1 MDKTMTAYRT
11 QNWIVRKPGA
21 TSRDGIV
28 ASQSGAAA
36 AIGAKVLAE
45 GGNAIDAA
53 VATGFAMATFEPWMS
68 GIGGIGF
75 MVVYRAKEKR
85 AHVIDFG
92 AVAPRTLDP
101 ADYPLV
107 GGDSGDLFGWPAV
120 KDERNVMG
128 PLSIAVPGHVDGL
141 ALALEKFGTR
151 SFAEILQPAIAV
163 AEKGLP
169 IDWYTTLRVTMAA
182 RELSENAATRAVW
195 LPGGLPP
202 ITPSGTPLRHLQLG
216 KLADTLKRLAAAGP
230 RDFYEGAIA
239 RDIAADMKEIGGRLD
254 ASDLA
259 QYRARIVEPLET
271 SYRDA
276 KLFLAGGLTAGP
288 SMQAALAALSR
299 RNLGSAPGPAAFTA
313 YAEVLRDVYAERLDA
328 LGDVTSPACTTH
340 LCAVDAEG
348 NLVALTQTLLSV
360 FGSRVVSP
368 RTGVLLNNGVMWF
381 DPRPGRPNSLAPGK
395 RPLSNMC
402 PVVALRDGKPYLAIG
417 ASGGRKI
424 FPALTQILSFLLDFK
439 MGLEEAFHQPRID
452 ASGGPAVLT
461 DPRLPAAVQSALAA
475 KFDVTLAEHTTIPGN
490 YASPSATLIEP
501 DGQRRGMSDVMSP
514 WSAAIA
520 SA

>member
-1 MDKTMTAYRT
+1 MDTPMTYRT

-28 ASQSGAAA
+28 ASQSRAAA
-36 AIGAKVLAE
+36 EIGAKVLAE

-53 VATGFAMATFEPWMS
+53 VATGFSLATFEPWMS

-75 MVVYRAKEKR
+75 MVIYKAKERR

-92 AVAPRTLDP
+92 AVAPRALDP
-101 ADYPLV
+101 ADYPLA

-128 PLSIAVPGHVDGL
+128 PYSIAVPGHVDGL

-151 SFAEILQPAIAV
+151 SFAEMLQPAIAV

-182 RELSENAATRAVW
+182 RELSVNDAARKIW
-195 LPGGLPP
+195 LPNNMPP
-202 ITPSGTPLRHLQLG
+202 ITPPGSPLQFLQLG
-216 KLADTLKRLAAAGP
+216 NLAQTLKRLAAAGP

-239 RDIAADMKEIGGRLD
+239 RDIAADMKDCGSRLD

-259 QYRARIVEPLET
+259 QYRARLVDPLEAE
-271 SYRDA
+271 YRGT
-276 KLFLAGGLTAGP
+276 KLYLAGGLTAGP
-288 SMQAALAALSR
+288 SMKSALAALSR
-299 RNLGSAPGPAAFTA
+299 RDLGKEPGPAAFTA

-340 LCAVDAEG
+340 FCTVDAEG
-348 NLVALTQTLLSV
+348 NLVALTQTLLSI

-368 RTGVLLNNGVMWF
+368 RTGILMNNGIMWF
-381 DPRPGRPNSLAPGK
+381 DPRPGRPNSMAPGK

-402 PVVALRDGKPYLAIG
+402 PVVATRDGKPYLAIG

-424 FPALTQILSFLLDFK
+424 FPAVTQILSFLLDFK
-439 MGLEEAFHQPRID
+439 LGLEEAFHHPRID
-452 ASGGPAVLT
+452 ASGGPAVLA
-461 DPRLPAAVQSALAA
+461 DPRHPAATLEALGE
-475 KFDVTLAEHTTIPGN
+475 KFDVTLAEHTVVPGN
-490 YASPSATLIEP
+490 YASPSATMIDP
-501 DGQRRGMSDVMSP
+501 NGTRRGMSDVMSP
-514 WSAAIA
+514 WSAAVA